1 MKGGDNMGKE
11 LKTSPLVSNSTV
23 IEINSINQSVNQYQ
37 MLGNIYAPGLVD
49 EMLATNPTIQLG
61 VLGLSAAMA
70 QSQISLLKVN
80 CKDEIYNFVYEM
92 LFKSLNTRF
101 QQVFLD
107 SLNALFYGVAPAEIS
122 MDFKYGHWV
131 ITDIAARQVRGFD
144 LYYLK
149 KNPGEW
155 WINGK
160 YQWYDAQ
167 GSLKTVEC
175 GAPWEPEK
183 ATVFW
188 PVFGP
193 GLLGKSLL
201 RPIVNEHLEKCQI
214 RRLRGAALRK
224 VLFGTPILHARKR
237 DEQENALN
245 PQDIEEAKHAV
256 ATAATGN
263 SACLYLSDSF
273 DEPKILYADSNGISK
288 SIEAENAID
297 IQILMSLGSA
307 SIARGLLSGYG
318 SQGAG
323 ENDQILQDNIRSFYF
338 QWFAQAFQPLIDYI
352 VDLNFGPQ
360 EYYPELSIV
369 SPSAM
374 TIPQLSRTLVQLVS
388 AGLIQP
394 TKQDEELLRRL
405 CRLPEVNSELLSPEN
420 KPKDIKPLGITG
432 HYDPVA
438 GDTREERDIYYEE
451 TKSEK

>member
-1 MKGGDNMGKE
+1 MKN
-11 LKTSPLVSNSTV
+11 LKTSPLVSNSTS

-37 MLGNIYAPGLVD
+37 MLGSIYEPGMID

-61 VLGLSAAMA
+61 VLGLSSSMS

-80 CKDEIYNFVYEM
+80 CKDEIYEFVKDM

-101 QQVFLD
+101 QQVFLN
-107 SLNALFYGVAPAEIS
+107 SLNALFYGVAPAEVS
-122 MDFKYGHWV
+122 LDYKYGHWV
-131 ITDIAARQVRGFD
+131 ITDISPRPVRGFD
-144 LYYLK
+144 LYYIK

-155 WINGK
+155 WINGR
-160 YQWYDAQ
+160 YQWYSSDGA
-167 GSLKTVEC
+167 LKSVEC
-175 GAPWEPEK
+175 GAPWEPDK
-183 ATVFW
+183 ALIYW

-214 RRLRGAALRK
+214 RKLRGAALRK

-237 DEQENALN
+237 DEQEADLN
-245 PQDIEEAKHAV
+245 PQDIEQAKHAV

-263 SACLYLSDSF
+263 SACLYLSDAF
-273 DEPKILYADSNGISK
+273 DTPNILYADSNGIAK

-323 ENDQILQDNIRSFYF
+323 ENDQILQDNIRSYYF
-338 QWFAQAFQPLIDYI
+338 QWFAESFQPLIDYI

-360 EYYPELSIV
+360 EYYPELSV
-369 SPSAM
+369 TSPSAM
-374 TIPQLSRTLVQLVS
+374 TIPQLSRTLVQLTS
-388 AGLIQP
+388 AGLIRP
-394 TKQDEELLRRL
+394 TEDDEALLRRL
-405 CRLPEVNSELLSPEN
+405 CRLPERSESSVNLSNEEGKNNSE
-420 KPKDIKPLGITG
+420 IKPLGITG
-432 HYDPVA
+432 HYNPNTGIDS
-438 GDTREERDIYYEE
+438 REERDEYY
-451 TKSEK
+451 KSVTQEA